1 MYDLVKCSGALGE
14 EAGKFFLLQ
23 MIEAMEYMHKKFV
36 VHRDIKLENVL
47 LDEEFNVKI
56 ADFGYTAYQNVN

>member
-1 MYDLVKCSGALGE
+1 
-14 EAGKFFLLQ
+14 
-23 MIEAMEYMHKKFV
+23 MIEAMEYMHGKFV